1 MQKVRFIYSTLDS
14 MSLPAPAAHLAV
26 TGLYDV
32 DYRIV
37 AACRNGT
44 ICTLK
49 RGWSEA
55 KVLVMLESQV
65 RATFLAI

>member
-1 MQKVRFIYSTLDS
+1 MYDISFWENQNQELTRIYL
-14 MSLPAPAAHLAV
+14 LAI

-44 ICTLK
+44 LCNIK
-49 RGWSEA
+49 RGWNEA
-55 KVLVMLESQV
+55 KVIALLESQV
-65 RATFLAI
+65 CCSTQNP